1 MAAPGGSARGQKR
14 TLVLPLFLAEGC
26 TEIGSRGS
34 VFGTI
39 FGFIF
44 RTQNRTRFSASLKET
59 LSKSKKRPHFEVQK
73 TNLKMV
79 PKIVRGFLVFGFD
92 GVRFSTAGG
101 VRFWGFGVASTG
113 APAEA
118 QTAGREASSGAI
130 CGGDSGVLA
139 GPARGIF
146 SEICS
151 HMRRVARILIAVQA
165 SSCLRR
171 IYSHN
176 HDF

>member
-1 MAAPGGSARGQKR
+1 M
-14 TLVLPLFLAEGC
+14 
-26 TEIGSRGS
+26 
-34 VFGTI
+34 
-39 FGFIF
+39 
-44 RTQNRTRFSASLKET
+44 
-59 LSKSKKRPHFEVQK
+59 
-73 TNLKMV
+73 
-79 PKIVRGFLVFGFD
+79 GFD
-92 GVRFSTAGG
+92 FRRRGG

-176 HDF
+176 HDFENDFYYWWVALMKRKATVCYSPGGLEK